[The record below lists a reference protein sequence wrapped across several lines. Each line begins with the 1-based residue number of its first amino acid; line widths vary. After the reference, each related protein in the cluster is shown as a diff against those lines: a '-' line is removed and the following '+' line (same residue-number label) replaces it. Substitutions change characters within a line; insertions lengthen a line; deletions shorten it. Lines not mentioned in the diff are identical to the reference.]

1 MNTLIE
7 TLHHDIY
14 KSFVLAHPNSK
25 TKLLAKL
32 WDLHSEQ
39 EYGDRNKGEWLN
51 TMYPSFTELFV
62 DYCKAHKINFK
73 DFIKLYKFNEKNKEE
88 IIKFITLKKA
98 KSITIFRAEIDHDEA
113 YSHGHSWTL
122 NKNVAKFF
130 AKRWSNPFV
139 LSELNIKNPNV
150 KIYEATITGD
160 DNFYYCNDRE
170 EEEAF
175 LIDPSV
181 VEFRGSE
188 IYENKED

>member
-1 MNTLIE
+1 MNNM
-7 TLHHDIY
+7 DIY
-14 KSFVLAHPNSK
+14 LDYVTAQPNSK

-39 EYGDRNKGEWLN
+39 EYGDRNKFQWLN

-62 DYCKAHKINFK
+62 EYCNAHKINFK
-73 DFIKLYKFNEKNKEE
+73 DFMKLYKFNKKNIEE
-88 IIKFITLKKA
+88 TRKFVRLKK
-98 KSITIFRAEIDHDEA
+98 SNLITIWRAEIDHDEA

-160 DNFYYCNDRE
+160 DNFYFCNDRE
-170 EEEAF
+170 EEEIF
-175 LIDPSV
+175 LTDPSV
-181 VEFRGSE
+181 VEFCGSE
-188 IYENKED
+188 IYESKEN